1 VTSAA
6 ELPADID
13 EAHQEIQELRQ
24 ALHSRSVIDQAKGL
38 VRAWL
43 CCTEDEAFRALT
55 AASQTANVKVR
66 QLAAELVALASTC
79 DADAE
84 PWLERYVGPRGGA
97 ESA

>member
-1 VTSAA
+1 VSSAA

-13 EAHQEIQELRQ
+13 EAHQEIHELRQ

-55 AASQTANVKVR
+55 VASQDANVKVR
-66 QLAAELVALASTC
+66 HLAAELVALASTC
-79 DADAE
+79 DTDAE
-84 PWLERYVGPRGGA
+84 PWLERYIGPRRA
-97 ESA
+97 ASA